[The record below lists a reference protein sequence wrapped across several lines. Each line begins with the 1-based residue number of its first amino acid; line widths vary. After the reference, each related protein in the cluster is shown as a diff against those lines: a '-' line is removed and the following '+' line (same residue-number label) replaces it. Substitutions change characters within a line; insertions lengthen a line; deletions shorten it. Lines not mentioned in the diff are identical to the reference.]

1 MINIELEDSEG
12 HRRRLSEFRG
22 RPVVL
27 VVANKDSGEGA
38 ARFGAAL
45 APALDSGEAAL
56 ISVADA
62 GGVPRLLR
70 GLARG
75 AIRAGLEKAKRDAA
89 HEAPELPPDV
99 WDRFTLLLDWD
110 GAALDALGLRGK
122 TDRFHVLVLDR
133 QGEERG
139 RVVQGEAPQAD
150 QIAKLTDLVR
160 GA

>member
-1 MINIELEDSEG
+1 MIDFELEDPDG
-12 HRRRLSEFRG
+12 QRRRLSAFRG

-27 VVANKDSGEGA
+27 VVANKDSGEPA
-38 ARFGAAL
+38 ARFGVAL
-45 APALDSGEAAL
+45 APALASTDAAL
-56 ISVADA
+56 VSVADA

-75 AIRAGLEKAKRDAA
+75 AIRAGLEKAKQDAA
-89 HEAPELPPDV
+89 HEAPELAPDV

-110 GAALDALGLRGK
+110 GTALDALGLRGK
-122 TDRFHVLVLDR
+122 TDHFHVLALDR

-150 QIAKLTDLVR
+150 QIAKVAELVKS
-160 GA
+160 A